1 MRKINNIFFNI
12 GLYLMAAA
20 VSVSC
25 LVEKDGPSAK
35 QQSVMMEI
43 NVSVGVM
50 TKADPTSSE
59 EQIKSLR
66 VYAFHGE
73 RLAGYA
79 RWTETMPANKLYMD
93 LILPESGI
101 ADLTF
106 YAIANEGQMSYENGV
121 LQLAENMTKTQLE
134 AIRYTGLESD
144 DCLPMYY
151 KGTHSINAGAVT
163 TSLEG
168 HEGHY
173 VLSDKVN
180 IRLERSLAKI
190 SVYAAAA
197 SQGFGLQINTIR
209 LLAGGTRIYSHLFPQ
224 SQETLKAMGSRAEA
238 RVLHSSEIE
247 VSKVVLSGT
256 PAADLPENY
265 DEVMTGQYLPEV
277 PYKAVAGAANEKAA
291 VLYVEYGIGAEQ
303 KQVQHGYVYLPEIIR
318 NTHYKVCI
326 IVKAEGQILV
336 NIDVAP
342 WIDAEDTQRDID
354 YPTHSYIMNQVPV
367 EGKLYPEAPAS
378 QATMS
383 ENTAFTGYF
392 QMTYPAAEKWTPT
405 LKGNY
410 AAVNDVEVYEY
421 KPSGDYLPQDKLP
434 FPISASDKWYT
445 IKVVPNDD
453 MPVSETVELAISYT
467 GGGFMEA
474 EFLLINGS
482 TKEYYWPGSQDC
494 NYITITMVN

>member
-1 MRKINNIFFNI
+1 MRKINNIIFNI
-12 GLYLMAAA
+12 GLCLMAAA

-25 LVEKDGPSAK
+25 LAEKDGPSAR
-35 QQSVMMEI
+35 QQNVMMEI
-43 NVSVGVM
+43 NVSVGAM
-50 TKADPTSSE
+50 TKADLTSSE

-79 RWTETMPANKLYMD
+79 GWTESVPANKLYMD
-93 LILPESGI
+93 LVLPESGI

-121 LQLAENMTKTQLE
+121 LQLADNMTKAQLE

-144 DCLPMYY
+144 VCLPMYY

-163 TSLEG
+163 TAQD
-168 HEGHY
+168 GHY
-173 VLSDKVN
+173 VLTDKVN

-190 SVYAAAA
+190 SVYTAAA
-197 SQGFGLQINTIR
+197 SQGFELQINTIK

-224 SQETLKAMGSRAEA
+224 SKEVLMGMASRVEA
-238 RVLHSSEIE
+238 RVLHSSEVE

-291 VLYVEYGIGAEQ
+291 VLYVEYGIGTDQ
-303 KQVQHGYVYLPEIIR
+303 KQVQHGYVYLPEIVR

-342 WIDAEDTQRDID
+342 WVDAEDTERDID

-367 EGKLYPEAPAS
+367 EGRPYPEAPAL

-383 ENTAFTGYF
+383 ESSAFTGYF
-392 QMTYPAAEKWTPT
+392 QMTYPASEKWTPT
-405 LKGNY
+405 LTGNY

-445 IKVVPNDD
+445 IKVIPHDD
-453 MPVSETVELAISYT
+453 MPISETVQLAISYT
-467 GGGFMEA
+467 GGGFTEA

-482 TKEYYWPGSQDC
+482 AKEYYWPGSQDC

>member
-1 MRKINNIFFNI
+1 MRKINNIIFNI
-12 GLYLMAAA
+12 GLCLMAAA

-25 LVEKDGPSAK
+25 LMEKDGPSVK
-35 QQSVMMEI
+35 LQSVMMEL
-43 NVSVGVM
+43 NVSVGAMV
-50 TKADPTSSE
+50 KASLTPSE
-59 EQIKSLR
+59 EQIGSLR
-66 VYAFHGE
+66 VYAFHSG

-79 RWTETMPANKLYMD
+79 GWTEEMPADKLYMD
-93 LILPESGI
+93 LVLPESGI

-121 LQLAENMTKTQLE
+121 LQLSENMTEAQLE
-134 AIRYTGLESD
+134 VIRYTGLESD
-144 DCLPMYY
+144 ACLPMYY
-151 KGTHSINAGAVT
+151 KGTHSINAGSVT
-163 TSLEG
+163 TAYEG
-168 HEGHY
+168 HDGHY
-173 VLSDKVN
+173 VLTDKVN

-197 SQGFGLQINTIR
+197 SQGVDLKMNTIR

-224 SQETLKAMGSRAEA
+224 GPETLKAIGSRAEA
-238 RVLHSSEIE
+238 RLLHSSEVM

-265 DEVMTGQYLPEV
+265 DEIMTGQYLPEV
-277 PYKAVAGAANEKAA
+277 PYKAEAGTANEKAA
-291 VLYVEYGIGAEQ
+291 VLYVEYHFGAQ
-303 KQVQHGYVYLPEIIR
+303 LQHGFVYLPEIVR

-367 EGKLYPEAPAS
+367 EGQPYPEAPAS

-383 ENTAFTGYF
+383 EGSAFTGYF

-405 LKGNY
+405 LNGNY
-410 AAVNDVEVYEY
+410 VPSCDVEVYEY
-421 KPSGDYLPQDKLP
+421 KPSGDYKPEDKLP

-445 IKVVPNDD
+445 IKVVPHED

-467 GGGFMEA
+467 GGGFTEA

-482 TKEYYWPGSQDC
+482 AKEYYWPGSQDC